1 MRRHQAI
8 LTLIALLCTAGS
20 LPAQQPRAIA
30 SDPAPAKPTTQNV
43 ETVIPSHG
51 SKLTGLFLLA
61 AGAEPHGTVI
71 LLHGFP
77 GYEQNMDLAQAMR
90 RDGWNVL
97 AMHYRGSWGAEG
109 TFSFT
114 HCVEDAGT
122 MLAYVLDP
130 ANAAKFHIDPRRIF
144 VVGHSMGGFVSTV
157 AMAEHKEIAGA
168 VILTEG
174 SPLHDGPGFF
184 GPEHDPL
191 DYAPLSGT
199 SPQALEQDAKQHA
212 ASWAFAAL
220 ATKVAPRP
228 VLVLTANDG
237 LRASN
242 DELTAELKR
251 AGSPVSNIHYDT
263 DHAFS
268 DHRIALESEVLRWLA
283 EHRGQ

>member
-1 MRRHQAI
+1 MRSLQTI
-8 LTLIALLCTAGS
+8 LTLATLLCTAGS

-30 SDPAPAKPTTQNV
+30 SDPAPTKQTTQNV
-43 ETVIPSHG
+43 ETVITSHG
-51 SKLTGLFLLA
+51 SNLTGLFLLA
-61 AGAEPHGTVI
+61 AGTEPHGTVI

-109 TFSFT
+109 SFSFT
-114 HCVEDAGT
+114 HCVEDAAT
-122 MLAYVLDP
+122 MLAYVLDA
-130 ANAAKFHIDPRRIF
+130 ANEAKFHIDPRRIF
-144 VVGHSMGGFVSTV
+144 VIGHSMGGFVATV
-157 AMAEHKEIAGA
+157 TMAEHKEIAGG

-184 GPEHDPL
+184 GAEHDPL

-199 SPQALEQDAKQHA
+199 SPQALEQDAKQHTA
-212 ASWAFAAL
+212 FWTFAAL
-220 ATKVAPRP
+220 AAKVAPRP

-251 AGSPVSNIHYDT
+251 AGSTVSNIHFDT

-283 EHRGQ
+283 DHRGK

>member
-43 ETVIPSHG
+43 ETVISSHG
-51 SKLTGLFLLA
+51 SKMTGLFLLA

-97 AMHYRGSWGAEG
+97 AMHYRGSWGAG
-109 TFSFT
+109 GSFSFT

-122 MLAYVLDP
+122 ILAYVLDP
-130 ANAAKFHIDPRRIF
+130 ANVAKFHIDPRHIF
-144 VVGHSMGGFVSTV
+144 VLGHSMGGFVSTV
-157 AMAEHKEIAGA
+157 AMADHKEIAGA

-184 GPEHDPL
+184 GAEMDPL

-212 ASWAFAAL
+212 ASWTFAAL
-220 ATKVAPRP
+220 AAKVAPRP

-283 EHRGQ
+283 ANNC